1 MEPNVEDAAV
11 TPTDVPLSY
20 PCFSIAGMKI
30 LPTPAVSAWEEP
42 EIPAKIMDTSTFE
55 LARPPRRCPTKEL
68 QQSISFSVISPS
80 FIRFAARINSG
91 TANSVKLFRPLNIF
105 WNTTKFGICPR
116 DAIPVKDTTPSANEI
131 GTPMATKTINIT
143 TNKTPITCC
152 LLS

>member
-1 MEPNVEDAAV
+1 MPHCTRYPTKRNGKTKLQAIHLQGSQMAV
-11 TPTDVPLSY
+11 PRHIRPVSY
-20 PCFSIAGMKI
+20 TH
-30 LPTPAVSAWEEP
+30 L
-42 EIPAKIMDTSTFE
+42 
-55 LARPPRRCPTKEL
+55 KEL

-131 GTPMATKTINIT
+131 GTPMATDVYKRQHLRC
-143 TNKTPITCC
+143 PQGH
-152 LLS
+152 